1 MVTRH
6 VDLFWNVDFE
16 TQTLSGEAV
25 LHFDIIAKEIENI
38 VRTLW
43 NIIMNISQK
52 LDLYCLLRFIFF
64 INFFYNFQEQN
75 NKMLFLCLI

>member
-6 VDLFWNVDFE
+6 VDLFWNVDFD

-52 LDLYCLLRFIFF
+52 LDLLFTAFFF
-64 INFFYNFQEQN
+64 III
-75 NKMLFLCLI
+75 FL